1 MRATAGELAQLGAG
15 LRSGDHEPPRQGG
28 VTMELVT
35 VRSRQVWR
43 DRERLRDLVID
54 ANDGIVAIAG
64 VVEGVLGAGLGNRA
78 AATAVLMV
86 TIAGGISL
94 GGSRYTEAAAERDAR
109 EALLEEERRQLRQ
122 APDQELDE
130 LAALYEAKGLTPD
143 LARVVAVELTAA
155 DALAAHAEEEHGI
168 EVDDRPPP
176 PLVAA
181 IASGLAFA
189 LGALVVVLTVVL
201 TPSDWRVP
209 TTFVAV
215 TIALGLSSG
224 VVARWGDVPLARTV
238 ARNVGVGLTAMAVSF
253 AVGSLV
259 EA

>member
-1 MRATAGELAQLGAG
+1 MTPHIGAG
-15 LRSGDHEPPRQGG
+15 GAGSVDNEPLRRGG
-28 VTMELVT
+28 VTIGPVT
-35 VRSRQVWR
+35 AWSPQVWR

-64 VVEGVLGAGLGNRA
+64 VVEGVLGVGLGNRP
-78 AATAVLMV
+78 AATAVLMA
-86 TIAGGISL
+86 TIAGGIAL

-109 EALLEEERRQLRQ
+109 ESLLEEEWRQLRQ

-130 LAALYEAKGLTPD
+130 LAAFYEAKGLTPD
-143 LARVVAVELTAA
+143 LARVVAVKLTEA

-168 EVDDRPPP
+168 EVDDSPPLA
-176 PLVAA
+176 LVAA
-181 IASGLAFA
+181 VASGLAFA
-189 LGALVVVLTVVL
+189 LGALVVFTAVL

-209 TTFVAV
+209 TTFFAV

-224 VVARWGDVPLARTV
+224 VVARWGDVPLGRTV
-238 ARNVGVGLTAMAVSF
+238 ARNVGVGLTAMAVSL

-259 EA
+259 EV